1 MTNQQR
7 RTPRGATRQA
17 PGPRRR
23 VAQSHDRV
31 SGRARAG
38 RPTKAK
44 SGERVAVNPRAPRR
58 DRANAAP
65 RPILRTLTKFTARA
79 VLGVV
84 ILAIFVFG
92 VFPTGSYVE
101 QRNELQDA
109 ETELS
114 ELQADN
120 ANLEA
125 RIARLE
131 SDEEIERVA
140 REEHGMVFPTD
151 ESYLVLPPGE

>member
-1 MTNQQR
+1 MTDQQR
-7 RTPRGATRQA
+7 RTARGATRQA

-23 VAQSHDRV
+23 PAQSHDRV

-38 RPTKAK
+38 RPSKLKAND
-44 SGERVAVNPRAPRR
+44 RVPVKAQSPRR
-58 DRANAAP
+58 SRDSSAP
-65 RPILRTLTKFTARA
+65 RPILRSLTKFAARA
-79 VLGVV
+79 VLGLV

-101 QRNELQDA
+101 QRNELMDA
-109 ETELS
+109 EFELS
-114 ELQADN
+114 DLQAEN
-120 ANLEA
+120 ADLES

-131 SDEEIERVA
+131 SDEEIEKVA
-140 REEHGMVFPTD
+140 REEHGMVLPNE

>member
-1 MTNQQR
+1 MTSQQR
-7 RTPRGATRQA
+7 RTSRGATRQA

-23 VAQSHDRV
+23 TAQSHDRV

-38 RPTKAK
+38 APTKPA
-44 SGERVAVNPRAPRR
+44 GRDRVAVNARAPRR
-58 DRANAAP
+58 DRTSGASL
-65 RPILRTLTKFTARA
+65 PILRTLTKFAARA
-79 VLGVV
+79 VLGIV

-101 QRNELQDA
+101 QRNELNDA
-109 ETELS
+109 ESELS

-120 ANLEA
+120 ADLEA

-140 REEHGMVFPTD
+140 REEHGMVFPSD

>member
-1 MTNQQR
+1 M
-7 RTPRGATRQA
+7 
-17 PGPRRR
+17 
-23 VAQSHDRV
+23 
-31 SGRARAG
+31 
-38 RPTKAK
+38 
-44 SGERVAVNPRAPRR
+44 
-58 DRANAAP
+58 
-65 RPILRTLTKFTARA
+65 
-79 VLGVV
+79 LGIV

-101 QRNELQDA
+101 QRNELNDA
-109 ETELS
+109 ESELS

-120 ANLEA
+120 ADLEA

-140 REEHGMVFPTD
+140 REEHGMVFPSD